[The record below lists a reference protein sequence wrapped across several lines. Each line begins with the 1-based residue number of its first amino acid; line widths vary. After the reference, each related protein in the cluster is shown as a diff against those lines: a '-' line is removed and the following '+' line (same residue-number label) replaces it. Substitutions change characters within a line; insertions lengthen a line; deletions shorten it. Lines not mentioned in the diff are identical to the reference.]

1 MQGHMCYLSRYPLD
15 KIMSIAKIHVAEMT
29 LFVVRMAAKDWYE

>member
-1 MQGHMCYLSRYPLD
+1 MYYLSIHHLD
-15 KIMSIAKIHVAEMT
+15 KIMSIAEIHVAERT